1 MDFTAYKT
9 DFSLQHNE
17 ILNRVYRD
25 YNSKGLEIYQISF
38 DSDTHHWKNAASELP
53 WKTVHDPLSINS
65 TLLRTYNV
73 RELPTTYILNK
84 DGDLIKRI
92 EQIDSLEKDISQL
105 F

>member
-1 MDFTAYKT
+1 M
-9 DFSLQHNE
+9 QHNE

-38 DSDTHHWKNAASELP
+38 DSDTHHWKNAAIELP
-53 WKTVHDPLSINS
+53 WKTVLDPHSVNS